1 MKKIKSVLVAII
13 GVVVFGLVLISVI
26 LVLRKNKTEELDK
39 IEEAIV
45 ATTVATSESITQ
57 FEIIENETEEYL
69 EEIISPTRT
78 TIDTPE
84 ANTEHK
90 VNKAVNNGKY
100 LRLSDYPNTIIV
112 NYCEGYTYNQILNTL
127 FQGDYLDGRPVLLDS
142 VTYDREDGTVLNITI
157 SNGYGNPVNY
167 EIENISEDNSEN
179 WKDKIPSEYAVLY
192 SNDIG
197 YVNGVE

>member
-1 MKKIKSVLVAII
+1 MKKIKSILVTII
-13 GVVVFGLVLISVI
+13 GVVIFGLVLISII

-39 IEEAIV
+39 IEEAV
-45 ATTVATSESITQ
+45 VVTTVATSESMTE
-57 FEIIENETEEYL
+57 FEIIENETEESL

-100 LRLSDYPNTIIV
+100 LRLSDYSNTIIV
-112 NYCEGYTYNQILNTL
+112 NYCEGYTYNQILNTF

-157 SNGYGNPVNY
+157 SNGYGNPVDY
-167 EIENISEDNSEN
+167 EIENISGDDSEN
-179 WKDKIPSEYAVLY
+179 WKNKVPVEYAVLY